1 MIIFLINI
9 QRTSK
14 NKKIIFIKSFF
25 SIAITLI
32 IIINLKGSAEGIVL
46 YNNTFIMNNPSS
58 GSDVYSLIKKGEK
71 IKIINESEI
80 WYEVKI
86 NEQNKFIRK
95 KNILKID

>member
-1 MIIFLINI
+1 M
-9 QRTSK
+9 
-14 NKKIIFIKSFF
+14 
-25 SIAITLI
+25 LI